1 MNSMFS
7 SFDAFS
13 AEFLG
18 QKVRASFVSAT
29 KKVNNMQSES
39 KDSTRVNKTS
49 HMEKKQEGGP
59 SSSKASSGK
68 ARFAPELDGLN
79 CFETIVSY

>member
-39 KDSTRVNKTS
+39 KDSTRVNKNFPHGEEARGWS
-49 HMEKKQEGGP
+49 VFIKGEFWEGQICSRVGWTQL
-59 SSSKASSGK
+59 
-68 ARFAPELDGLN
+68 F
-79 CFETIVSY
+79 